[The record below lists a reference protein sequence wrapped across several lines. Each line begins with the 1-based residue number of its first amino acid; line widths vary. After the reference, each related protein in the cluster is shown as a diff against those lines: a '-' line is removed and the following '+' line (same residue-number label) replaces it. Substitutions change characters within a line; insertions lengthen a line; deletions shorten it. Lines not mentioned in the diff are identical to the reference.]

1 VLLETKRIAEAVHDA
16 ILTAS
21 VELRHD
27 VFAALQRAAESERFP
42 RGRWA
47 LEQLLQNAEI
57 AVADRVPLCQD
68 TGSVWV
74 WVELGEKTCLTEPL
88 KPAID
93 AAVATAYREGLLRMS
108 VVRDALFD
116 RANTSDNTP
125 ALLDVTLRPG
135 EGATVHVMLKGGGSD
150 NASALKML
158 APTAGLDGVR
168 EAVLDAVR
176 ATARS
181 ACPPLFVGVGV
192 GGGFDQAAK
201 LSKQALLRPIGQDCA
216 DPERTAFEELLL
228 REINATGI
236 GPAGLG
242 GDTTALAVH
251 VKTAPCHI
259 ASLPV
264 AINMG
269 CYAIRSASV
278 CLSQ

>member
-1 VLLETKRIAEAVHDA
+1 MLETRLIAEAVHDA
-16 ILTAS
+16 ILAAS
-21 VELRHD
+21 AELRRD
-27 VFAALQRAAESERFP
+27 VLAALQTAAESERFS

-47 LEQLLQNAEI
+47 LEQLLSNAGI
-57 AVADRVPLCQD
+57 AAADRVPLCQD
-68 TGSVWV
+68 TGSAWV
-74 WVELGEKTCLTEPL
+74 WVELGEQTCLTEPL

-93 AAVATAYREGLLRMS
+93 AAVASAYRAGRLRMS
-108 VVRDALFD
+108 MARDALFD
-116 RANTSDNTP
+116 RANTGDNTP

-150 NASALKML
+150 NASALRML
-158 APTAGLDGVR
+158 TPAAGLEGVR

-192 GGGFDQAAK
+192 GGGFDQAPK
-201 LSKQALLRPIGQDCA
+201 LSKQALLRQIGQA
-216 DPERTAFEELLL
+216 NPDPEHAAFEESLL

-264 AINMG
+264 AVNMG

-278 CLSQ
+278 CVSQ